1 MSSPV
6 QIGTE
11 VLFCELLV
19 LGGVLP
25 GDHVLEPGRIVLLDP
40 LRETDAVLQRD
51 VTEMVDGERDL
62 RADHFA
68 DLGDVLLQEVEALLG
83 EMQAGEGV
91 ADVVHV
97 IAGIAPPPVVQ
108 RLDGDP
114 LGVGPVSVE
123 HAGRRAD
130 GARHVH
136 DLREAEV
143 HLEEGVAE
151 RHALLQALAGLGAA
165 RLARVGVA
173 IHAHAVAEFSAEHL
187 VDRNP
192 IGLAGEVPERD
203 LDRRDAAALAAV
215 AAELLDPPEQP
226 VDVAGVLA
234 EQPALQ
240 HQGEGGA
247 GAVAHLAE
255 ADDSLVGVDFQE
267 RGRER
272 RADDLGDPHVGD
284 PKLGRFR
291 IRVDPVEGF
300 FRRVLVHRGVLILV
314 TWWSSSG
321 ERREIRGPAPASPG
335 CSGLRFAPPE
345 NDSS

>member
-11 VLFCELLV
+11 VLFCSCSV

-25 GDHVLEPGRIVLLDP
+25 GDHVLEPGRRVFLDP
-40 LRETDAVLQRD
+40 LRQTDAVLQRD
-51 VTEMVDGERDL
+51 VADMVDRERNLPSDDL
-62 RADHFA
+62 A
-68 DLGDVLLQEVEALLG
+68 DLGDVLLQKVEPLFG

-97 IAGIAPPPVVQ
+97 VGGVAPSPVVQ
-108 RLDGDP
+108 RLDEAPLRVRAVSFERAGGGD
-114 LGVGPVSVE
+114 
-123 HAGRRAD
+123 D
-130 GARHVH
+130 GARPVH
-136 DLREAEV
+136 DLREAEI

-151 RHALLQALAGLGAA
+151 RHALLQPLAGLRAA

-173 IHAHAVAEFSAEHL
+173 IHAHPVAEFSAEHL
-187 VDRNP
+187 VDRNAV
-192 IGLAGEVPERD
+192 GLAGEVPERD
-203 LDRRDAAALAAV
+203 LDRGDAAALPAV
-215 AAELLDPPEQP
+215 PAELLDAPEQP

-240 HQGEGGA
+240 HEGEGGA

-255 ADDSLVGVDFQE
+255 ADDSLVGVDLQQ

-284 PKLGRFR
+284 AKLGRFR
-291 IRVDPVEGF
+291 VCVDPVEGF
-300 FRRVLVHRGVLILV
+300 FRLFFVIV
-314 TWWSSSG
+314 
-321 ERREIRGPAPASPG
+321 AS
-335 CSGLRFAPPE
+335 
-345 NDSS
+345 